1 MNKDLL
7 LSDLMDEIR
16 RHDYYKD
23 HLIKR
28 LEKDK
33 IDLNEYENLVSFER
47 RELKLIISDILDKH
61 IFNGSGEHFCSPD
74 LNGICMICDEKII
87 HTHQYK

>member
-23 HLIKR
+23 DLIKR

-61 IFNGSGEHFCSPD
+61 IFKGSGEHFCSPD
-74 LNGICMICDEKII
+74 LNGICMICDDKII
-87 HTHQYK
+87 HTPR